1 MAADGYLIVRTYSS
15 SGEMPVVGATVSIME
30 QHENGAR
37 LIATR
42 ITDRSGRTTPIKI
55 SAPNKSESLSPS
67 VAAPFTDVNI
77 MVEHIGFE
85 RVLIENAQI
94 FADIITEQNIEMIPL
109 GEQPDTFNM
118 TEIVDITPQAL

>member
-15 SGEMPVVGATVSIME
+15 SGEMPVVGATVSVTE
-30 QHENGAR
+30 QRENGAR

-42 ITDRSGRTTPIKI
+42 ITDRSGRTTPMKI

-67 VAAPFTDVNI
+67 ITAPFTDVSI
-77 MVEHIGFE
+77 MVEGIGFE

-94 FADIITEQNIEMIPL
+94 FAGIITEQNIEMIPL

-118 TEIVDITPQAL
+118 TEVIDITPQAL

>member
-55 SAPNKSESLSPS
+55 SAPNKSESLSPG

>member
-15 SGEMPVVGATVSIME
+15 SGEMPVVGATVSITE
-30 QHENGAR
+30 QRENGAR

-42 ITDRSGRTTPIKI
+42 ITDRSGRTTPMKI
-55 SAPNKSESLSPS
+55 SAPNKSESLSPGA
-67 VAAPFTDVNI
+67 AAPFTDVSI
-77 MVEHIGFE
+77 MVERTGFE

-94 FADIITEQNIEMIPL
+94 FAGIITEQNIEMIPL

-118 TEIVDITPQAL
+118 TEVIDITPQAL